1 MGLFLEVI
9 VPVFIEFNGLHD
21 FLLLPADLK
30 LDFGRPIWIDIDLGL
45 LERLKN
51 FATDLNS
58 QGTTPDGVHES
69 GSESQVINIARS
81 VAVSTD
87 YVAITA
93 TAGHVSGVDPAI
105 KASCSSMNLGVSL
118 KADDREGMYRY
129 ICTPPLGNN
138 FLGSCWKGG
147 VKHI

>member
-1 MGLFLEVI
+1 MGLFLEI

-69 GSESQVINIARS
+69 GSESEVINIARS

-93 TAGHVSGVDPAI
+93 TAGHVRGVDPAI

-129 ICTPPLGNN
+129 ICNLPPLGNN

-147 VKHI
+147 LKHI

>member
-1 MGLFLEVI
+1 M
-9 VPVFIEFNGLHD
+9 D

-58 QGTTPDGVHES
+58 QETTPDGVRES
-69 GSESQVINIARS
+69 EVINIARS

-93 TAGHVSGVDPAI
+93 TAGHVSGVDPVI
-105 KASCSSMNLGVSL
+105 QASCSSLNLGVSL
-118 KADDREGMYRY
+118 KADDREGIYRY
-129 ICTPPLGNN
+129 ICNPPGNN
-138 FLGSCWKGG
+138 FLGSCWKGWLKTYLG
-147 VKHI
+147 NLPGAICSRTS